1 MTFTPAPLV
10 TLVAKFDVPAFDLS
24 VGAARTCYASKAIS
38 PEHATKTWDKEQKRY
53 VDAPELADRI
63 YTSVYEAGHHTT
75 IQHPHFAFLLRGVS
89 RQFLW
94 SFLHS
99 HPFYNSEQQSQRY
112 VEMKPDRLVIPPL
125 EGKSRTVFMAMA
137 TEMMRT
143 YFELH
148 DLTRKTVEE
157 EWFKIFTGRR
167 SEFMKGTKQG
177 KKWDDAIHKRVL
189 EAARYVIPVAM
200 QADLYHTIS
209 GLALMR
215 YWRMCE
221 QFDAPG
227 ETRDIVGRMIDLVR
241 EHEPKYLAH
250 LEDPVPLEQTPE
262 FAMFTS
268 FFGAGLNPHATAFRR
283 ESDERMGGLQALL
296 AGYDP
301 NAEQALANAV
311 RGMFGLPKERMSDD
325 AAIDAVLDPRK
336 NPFLGSTLNVNTH
349 SKLSRALHVVNYTFE
364 HRLSHTADSQSQ
376 RHRMIPGTRP
386 ILQAFFDTD
395 APDCIWPVV
404 YQKIPEAM
412 EKATRLVEKVWKT
425 IGNLLSDGVPWE
437 YAQYL
442 LPNATVVRYT
452 ESGNLL
458 NYHHK
463 WHTRL
468 CYLAQE
474 EIWRQCLEE
483 VRQVS
488 KVHPRIGKHIGP
500 PCTMRNVAGMKPICP
515 EKDHY
520 CGVPVWRFGLD
531 KYERTI

>member
-1 MTFTPAPLV
+1 MSFTPPLV
-10 TLVAKFDVPAFDLS
+10 TLVAKFDQSAFDLS
-24 VGAARTCYASKAIS
+24 VGAARTCYASKA
-38 PEHATKTWDKEQKRY
+38 
-53 VDAPELADRI
+53 VAPEQVAKRPDLADKI
-63 YTSVYEAGHHTT
+63 FEAVLEAGHHTT
-75 IQHPHFAFLLRGVS
+75 IQHPHYTFLMQGVS

-125 EGKSRTVFMAMA
+125 EGKSRTIFMAMA
-137 TEMMRT
+137 TEMMQA
-143 YFELH
+143 YFELN
-148 DLTRKTVEE
+148 DLMRPFIEK
-157 EWFKIFTGRR
+157 EWFKLYSGRKADFLNKNER
-167 SEFMKGTKQG
+167 G
-177 KKWDDAIHKRVL
+177 KRWDAAIHKRTL

-209 GLALMR
+209 GLTLMR

-227 ETRDIVGRMIDLVR
+227 ETKDIVGRMIGLVR
-241 EHEPKYLAH
+241 EDDPRYLSR
-250 LEDPVPLEQTPE
+250 LEDPVPLQETPE
-262 FAMFTS
+262 YVMFTS
-268 FFGAGLNPHATAFRR
+268 FFGTGLNPYASEFIR
-283 ESDERMGGLQALL
+283 EFDARLDGLQALL
-296 AGYDP
+296 IGHDP
-301 NAEQALANAV
+301 NAEAALANAV
-311 RGMFGLPKERMSDD
+311 RGIFGLPKSRMSDD
-325 AAIDAVLDPRK
+325 DAIDVVLDPRK
-336 NPFLGSTLNVNTH
+336 NSYLGSTLNVNTL

-386 ILQAFFDTD
+386 ILQAHFDPSE
-395 APDCIWPVV
+395 PDCIWPISYRQV
-404 YQKIPEAM
+404 PEAM
-412 EKATRLVEKVWKT
+412 DKVTKLTAKVWKT
-425 IGNLLSDGVPWE
+425 IGDLLSEGVPWDC
-437 YAQYL
+437 AQYL
-442 LPNATVVRYT
+442 LPNATAVRYI

-488 KVHPRIGKHIGP
+488 EVHPRIGKHIGP
-500 PCTMRNVAGMKPICP
+500 PCAMRNVAGMKPICP
-515 EKDHY
+515 EKDRY
-520 CGVPVWRFGLD
+520 CGVPVWLRTLD
-531 KYERTI
+531 QYERVI